1 MSEALIAVDLFAGAG
16 GMACA
21 LRRHGFTSHH
31 VEIDPEACATL
42 RAAGFVDVVQADV
55 AALLAWDPGRE
66 VALLHGSPPCPKWST
81 ATHPDRRGNH
91 PDGWPWMLA
100 AVRRL
105 EPWTVTVEITKQAPV
120 AEWARDLEALGYR
133 VVSALVNAAAYG
145 APQTRWRWALVA
157 SLRRAPVLPPPT
169 HGEGLLPPAT
179 LASCL
184 EPVGDRVV
192 YPVGQGRAASE
203 PWRLQIPAPT
213 VTTTE
218 VKGTRASESTQWS
231 FNGGPDRASDATFL
245 ASGLRRITT
254 TEAARLQGFPEKY
267 PFQGTIT
274 AHYRQIGN
282 AVQACMGD
290 LLCKAAL
297 GAL

>member
-1 MSEALIAVDLFAGAG
+1 MPQALIAVDLFAGAG

-21 LRRHGFTSHH
+21 LRRAGLHAHH
-31 VEIDPEACATL
+31 VELNADACMTL
-42 RAAGFVDVVQADV
+42 RAAGFGDVVQADV
-55 AALLAWDPGRE
+55 AALSVWAPTGE

-100 AVRRL
+100 AIRRL

-120 AEWARDLEALGYR
+120 PDWAADLEALGYF
-133 VVSALVNAAAYG
+133 VTYALVNAAAYG

-157 SLRRAPVLPPPT
+157 SLRRKPVLPPPT
-169 HGEGLLPPAT
+169 HGEGLLLP
-179 LASCL
+179 LSLGSCL

-192 YPVGQGRAASE
+192 YPPGTGRAATE
-203 PWRLQIPAPT
+203 PWRLDIPAPT

-218 VKGTRASESTQWS
+218 VKGTRASASTAWT

-245 ASGLRRITT
+245 ATGLRRITV
-254 TEAARLQGFPEKY
+254 TEAARLQGFPEGY

-274 AHYRQIGN
+274 EHYRQIGN
-282 AVQACMGD
+282 AVQRCMGD
-290 LLCKAAL
+290 LLCASAL
-297 GAL
+297 ATL